1 MVVVFRRTSPGC
13 VLGLLRF
20 FPSSRARRVQALAH
34 FLQLHARLQG
44 LGSISFFFL
53 FSGPGRDVGLA
64 QLRTQS
70 QNLLPCLGL
79 QFFARQH
86 FGGRRGGGGGGAG
99 GGGGSAGG
107 GGAWCCRCCWLHHAV
122 VMGMALVGCFLLLHS
137 GTTWWWGGGGILL
150 GFACRGGARD
160 SHHPSR
166 VGRRGS
172 GVDWAAQIGSSSSHG
187 SGSSRWLHACYR
199 GHLGAHV
206 SGGYDDGA
214 SSSSSSSSS
223 SRVHCKR
230 WWWIRCRAGIIC

>member
-1 MVVVFRRTSPGC
+1 LVAEQEYLNSAHLCLCFGLLMILPSLNFGLLSLVSGC

-86 FGGRRGGGGGGAG
+86 FGGRGGGGGGGA
-99 GGGGSAGG
+99 GGGSAGG
-107 GGAWCCRCCWLHHAV
+107 GGAWCCRCC
-122 VMGMALVGCFLLLHS
+122 
-137 GTTWWWGGGGILL
+137 
-150 GFACRGGARD
+150 
-160 SHHPSR
+160 
-166 VGRRGS
+166 
-172 GVDWAAQIGSSSSHG
+172 
-187 SGSSRWLHACYR
+187 
-199 GHLGAHV
+199 
-206 SGGYDDGA
+206 
-214 SSSSSSSSS
+214 
-223 SRVHCKR
+223 
-230 WWWIRCRAGIIC
+230 